1 MAHRAMTDVSD
12 DDLVRRARDGD
23 REAFGALVERHQAAA
38 LRLAT
43 AVVSSRE
50 EARDIVQEAFVKAYR
65 GIDRYRGDSPVRPW
79 LLRIVANEAKNWGRG
94 SGRRAKR
101 EVRHGRLA
109 VVPPPAPDELAE
121 QSDDVSRVAAALA
134 TMRGADREVLAFRF
148 VAGLSEAETAVAMGT
163 SVGTV
168 KSRTS
173 RALARLRGVLS
184 ERPEPDAG
192 GDER

>member
-1 MAHRAMTDVSD
+1 MAHRATTDVSD
-12 DDLVRRARDGD
+12 DDLARRARDGD
-23 REAFGALVERHQAAA
+23 RAAFGALVQRHQAAA

-43 AVVSSRE
+43 AVVGSTE

-65 GIDRYRGDSPVRPW
+65 GIDRYRGDAPVRPW

-94 SGRRAKR
+94 SSRRTRR
-101 EVRHGRLA
+101 EVRHGSLA
-109 VVPPPAPDELAE
+109 VVPPHTPEELAE
-121 QSDDVSRVAAALA
+121 VSDDVRRVAAALT

-148 VAGLSEAETAVAMGT
+148 VAGLSEAETAAAMGT

-173 RALARLRGVLS
+173 RALTRLRAVLS
-184 ERPEPDAG
+184 GGPEPTR
-192 GDER
+192 DEEKQ